1 MYDLTGY
8 FIGCKHRSKPCTHG
22 TKAENTTLECLT
34 GEISTSSS
42 YGKIN
47 VNSTTF
53 CNTMMVYIYI
63 YMYNNVDMI
72 FGLVSTS
79 GILKQFN

>member
-34 GEISTSSS
+34 GEISTSNS

-53 CNTMMVYIYI
+53 CNTMMVCEQLEKWGSDWVTNPKY
-63 YMYNNVDMI
+63 
-72 FGLVSTS
+72 LSS
-79 GILKQFN
+79 